1 MRDEELMAHYYQ
13 CHDEALDPIWHR
25 HYVRLTQ
32 FLRNA
37 GLSEADAED
46 GTQDL
51 FVRVMETKYGNR
63 AGAYDPTKGASVKTW
78 LYNIAKNLAND
89 HLRKKGRETPFSTLQ
104 TEDEQGE
111 TQPFEETLPS
121 GEFTPEEI
129 AQANA
134 LREAVH
140 DCLQSLPDRE
150 RVAIALWLETDGEMK
165 LKDLAALLDAS
176 EPTAHRV
183 LKKALQLIK
192 ACLERK
198 GLNP

>member
-1 MRDEELMAHYYQ
+1 MSDEALIRDYYQ
-13 CHDEALDPIWHR
+13 CHDEALDEISHR
-25 HYVRLTQ
+25 HYARLTQ
-32 FLRNA
+32 FLRNL
-37 GLSEADAED
+37 GLSEVEAED
-46 GTQDL
+46 STQDL

-78 LYNIAKNLAND
+78 LFNIAKNLAND
-89 HLRKKGRETPFSTLQ
+89 QLRKKGRETPFSTLQ
-104 TEDEQGE
+104 TEDEEGE

-121 GEFTPEEI
+121 SEFTPETL

-140 DCLQSLPDRE
+140 ECMQSLPDRE
-150 RVAIALWLETDGEMK
+150 RVAVALWLETDGEMK
-165 LKDLAALLDAS
+165 LKDLATLLGAS

-183 LKKALQLIK
+183 LKKAFQLMK

-198 GLNP
+198 GLDP